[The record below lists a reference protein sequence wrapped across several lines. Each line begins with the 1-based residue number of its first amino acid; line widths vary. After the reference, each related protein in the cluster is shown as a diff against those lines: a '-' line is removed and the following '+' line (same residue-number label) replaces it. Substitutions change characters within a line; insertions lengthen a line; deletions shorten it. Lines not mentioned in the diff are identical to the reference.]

1 MSDLRLDKRGEWFV
15 ERIVATHSLV
25 LKTVGGDRAGEA
37 AINRY
42 LGHEDID
49 ADAILA
55 APVARTKAAV
65 HGRRIVV
72 AQDTTEVNFASRAR
86 RRKDLGPGGD
96 GASPGFFIH
105 PQIVVD
111 AETEAVLGLAGA
123 ELWTRAPGKV
133 EGRRRRTLAEKESRR
148 WLTGAE
154 TAAEALAGAAQI
166 IVTSDR
172 ESDIYGYFAAKPDTA
187 DLIVRAAQDRALAEA
202 GSVNN
207 AAADWPVLSSS
218 TVAVAAK
225 PAGAKG
231 GPQPARMARVEVRA
245 RPITIRRPSGRT
257 ANRADP
263 EHLTLGLVVARE
275 VDAPAGVEPLLWR
288 LLTTLPIA
296 AAAQAEEVVRL
307 YRLRWRIEEVFRV
320 LKKDG
325 LDLEASQVTQA
336 RRLFKLA
343 ASGLIASVRILQ
355 LVDARDG
362 SERPATDVI
371 DADEIAAVAAIG
383 AELEGRTAR
392 QQNPWPEGSLAWL
405 AWIVARLG
413 GWNCY
418 YRPPGPKTMA
428 NGWRRLAERLA
439 GFAAAER
446 RRAATKMRPGD
457 V

>member
-1 MSDLRLDKRGEWFV
+1 MGDLRLDRRGAWLV
-15 ERIVATHSLV
+15 DRIVATHSLV

-37 AINRY
+37 ALNRF

-55 APVARTKAAV
+55 PHVARTQAAV
-65 HGRRIVV
+65 QGRRIVV
-72 AQDTTEVNFASRAR
+72 AQDTTEVNFSGRAR

-96 GASPGFFIH
+96 GLSPGFFIH
-105 PQIVVD
+105 PLIVVD
-111 AETEAVLGLAGA
+111 AETEAVLGLAGSQQ
-123 ELWTRAPGKV
+123 WTRAAGKV
-133 EGRRRRTLAEKESRR
+133 EGRRQRALEEKESRR

-154 TAAEALAGAAQI
+154 TAAAALAGAAQI
-166 IVTSDR
+166 VVVGDR
-172 ESDIYGYFAAKPDTA
+172 ENDIYGCFASKPDGV
-187 DLIVRAAQDRALAEA
+187 DLIVRAAQDRALYEG
-202 GSVNN
+202 GSLHN
-207 AAADWPVLSSS
+207 AAAGWPVLAS
-218 TVAVAAK
+218 TCVAVAAK

-231 GPQPARMARVEVRA
+231 GPQPARTARVEVRA
-245 RPITIRRPSGRT
+245 GLVTIRRPRGRS
-257 ANRADP
+257 ANRSDP
-263 EHLTLGLVVARE
+263 ARLTLGFVVASE
-275 VDAPAGVEPLLWR
+275 VDAPAGVEPLMWR
-288 LLTTLPIA
+288 LLTTLPVATAEQA
-296 AAAQAEEVVRL
+296 AEVVRL

-325 LDLEASQVTQA
+325 LDLEASQVTEA
-336 RRLFKLA
+336 RRLFNLA
-343 ASGLIASVRILQ
+343 ASGLVASVRILQ

-371 DADEIAAVAAIG
+371 EADRTAAVAAVG

-428 NGWRRLAERLA
+428 NGWRRLADRLA
-439 GFAAAER
+439 GFATAER
-446 RRAATKMRPGD
+446 RRALPTMRLEN